1 MMPWKFAGA
10 CSPRPEADVR
20 RRGGLLGVLPELAEG
35 GVKVVRMEILAKSDD
50 GGPIP

>member
-1 MMPWKFAGA
+1 MPYVKAWFAK
-10 CSPRPEADVR
+10 
-20 RRGGLLGVLPELAEG
+20 LPELAEG